1 MHKGRKEV
9 YNHSRKKITKY
20 GVAFRLLYIFLLV
33 VIALV
38 SFSIGGV
45 FAYKDYLLN
54 LPSYISDDSNATMV
68 NEEGSVVNISQVIAS
83 ETTVIDIP
91 EYEHIHNILL
101 IGVDSRSRSYST
113 SGAGSRADVI
123 MIMSVN
129 EEESTIKLLS
139 IARDSYAYI
148 PGYSDPQKING
159 AMTYGGADLLMATVE
174 RSLRIELD
182 EYAFVNFYHMEKVIN
197 AIGGVY
203 VHVSEAERTEPGG
216 LNSIISSSNREREID
231 ENTDIVQ
238 QAGTQ
243 RLNGRQAVAYSRIRY
258 VGNGDYGRSLRQV
271 EVMQSLL
278 TQFTKRS
285 VKQQVSAIEN
295 ILPHVA
301 TNIEQEQIEWY
312 AFGFLSKM
320 ESPELE
326 YMKLPIN
333 EHCNQGYYSD
343 FYKGQWSIRPDWNAM
358 IPYVQ
363 EYIFGETFPVDPVRT
378 IPGAPDDVEE

>member
-1 MHKGRKEV
+1 M
-9 YNHSRKKITKY
+9 
-20 GVAFRLLYIFLLV
+20 LYIFLLV